1 MVFEKDVE
9 TTQPQTERS
18 RRMSTISNPSETIL
32 YEFVDT
38 VNMHLTQIV
47 DADDFHLVIHS
58 TKHLCETIYKLLGR
72 LSGTHGTDD
81 QMSVKC
87 DLLK

>member
-9 TTQPQTERS
+9 PVAPQTERA

-58 TKHLCETIYKLLGR
+58 TKHLCETVYKLMGR
-72 LSGTHGTDD
+72 LSGSQGDD

-87 DLLK
+87 DLMK